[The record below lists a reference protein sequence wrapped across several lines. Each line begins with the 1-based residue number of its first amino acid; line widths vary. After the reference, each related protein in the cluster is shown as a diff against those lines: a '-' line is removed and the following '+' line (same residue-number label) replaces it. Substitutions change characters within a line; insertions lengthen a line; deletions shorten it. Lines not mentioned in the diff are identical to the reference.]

1 MTTIRKPNFSSAYTK
16 ANEILVSS
24 RVISTFPF
32 SPKDLVK
39 EKSAIPCRTFAKA
52 RSYGVDIE
60 AFGSESAII
69 MELGGRRIIFYDESK
84 PLTHVKY
91 SILHELGHDQN
102 GHDLGTTDPDTYP
115 FDSGAYENE
124 LYKNFLHRR
133 MNIKEFEIPS
143 NIESI
148 QKYITTFFGNNQ
160 QYIDGQ
166 ALPLNDTGNR
176 YVDAL
181 ISLLA
186 VRGGEKFDERAHT
199 IEVICNESLCL
210 KDVVK
215 CIVLPINLLRD
226 ETVLQYLKDN
236 DIEYITY
243 KVKPLVHPTKYYGVI
258 SEKVEEY
265 IVSHKE
271 VC

>member
-1 MTTIRKPNFSSAYTK
+1 MSVLSEYI
-16 ANEILVSS
+16 ANAELCPPVQLLPLMHSCECFDARNIIFADCLEATLCKV
-24 RVISTFPF
+24 F
-32 SPKDLVK
+32 K
-39 EKSAIPCRTFAKA
+39 EKLLYFYYGKAAYPVGDKLELNRTDCQYAPVCFI
-52 RSYGVDIE
+52 VDFKKVPIYK
-60 AFGSESAII
+60 I
-69 MELGGRRIIFYDESK
+69 
-84 PLTHVKY
+84 
-91 SILHELGHDQN
+91 
-102 GHDLGTTDPDTYP
+102 YP
-115 FDSGAYENE
+115 FDSGAYDNE
-124 LYKNFLHRR
+124 LYKNFFHRR

-148 QKYITTFFGNNQ
+148 QKYITTFFGDNQ

-166 ALPLNDTGNR
+166 ALPLNDTGNP
-176 YVDAL
+176 YIDAL

-186 VRGGEKFDERAHT
+186 VRGGEKIDERAHT
-199 IEVICNESLCL
+199 IEVICNESLRL

-215 CIVLPINLLRD
+215 CIVLPVNLLRD
-226 ETVLQYLKDN
+226 ENISQYLKDN

-265 IVSHKE
+265 IVLHEE